1 MERFFHS
8 GRLWGEGPYPHF
20 LILLGEHPAYRAY
33 AEAHHGL
40 LSDYPLGVVPAQWLH
55 GTILGLHHRITP
67 DQLESLRRAART
79 QLTAAAPCEV
89 QLGPVWPGVTAITAA
104 LYPEDGLA
112 ALDARARAAAESVPG
127 ITLRP
132 PEPFWGHSTLAYAL
146 DAFDDRALNRGLRAL
161 RPDRVTLTVDRIA
174 LVNEYQDPA
183 AGYYTWDVVEEFR
196 LGTAGPS
203 PGHTAAA

>member
-20 LILLGEHPAYRAY
+20 LILLNEHPAYRAY

-40 LSDYPLGVVPAQWLH
+40 LSGYPLGVVPAQWLH
-55 GTILGLHHRITP
+55 STILGIHQRVSP
-67 DQLESLRRAART
+67 DQMELLRCAART
-79 QLTAAAPCEV
+79 ELSAVAPCEV

-104 LYPEDGLA
+104 MYPEDGLA
-112 ALDARARAAAESVPG
+112 VLNARARAAAESVPG

-132 PEPFWGHSTLAYAL
+132 PEPRFWGHSTLAYAL
-146 DAFDDRALNRGLRAL
+146 
-161 RPDRVTLTVDRIA
+161 
-174 LVNEYQDPA
+174 

-196 LGTAGPS
+196 LGSAGTS
-203 PGHTAAA
+203 SGYTTAA